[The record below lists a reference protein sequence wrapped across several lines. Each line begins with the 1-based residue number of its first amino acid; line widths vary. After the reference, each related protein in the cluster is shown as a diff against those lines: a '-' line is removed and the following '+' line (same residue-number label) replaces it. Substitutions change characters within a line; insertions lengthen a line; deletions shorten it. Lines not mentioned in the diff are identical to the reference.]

1 MDLAQLRKMRNTD
14 FSKISNEFEKMV
26 NPESKSYGDDRFWK
40 LEVDK
45 VGNGTAVIRFLPRT
59 VKSIDGKDVMDE
71 LPWVRVFNHGFQG
84 PTGRWFIEDCP
95 TTLGESCPV
104 N

>member
-26 NPESKSYGDDRFWK
+26 NPEVKSYGDDRFWK

-45 VGNGTAVIRFLPRT
+45 AGNGTAV
-59 VKSIDGKDVMDE
+59 
-71 LPWVRVFNHGFQG
+71 N
-84 PTGRWFIEDCP
+84 C
-95 TTLGESCPV
+95 
-104 N
+104 

>member
-45 VGNGTAVIRFLPRT
+45 AGNGTAVIRFLPRT

-84 PTGRWFIEDCP
+84 PTGRWLIEDCP